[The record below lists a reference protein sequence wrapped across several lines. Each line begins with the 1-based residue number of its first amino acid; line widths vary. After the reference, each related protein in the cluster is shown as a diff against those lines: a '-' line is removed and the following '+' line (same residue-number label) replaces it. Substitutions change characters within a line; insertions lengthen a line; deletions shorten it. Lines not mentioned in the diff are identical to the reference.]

1 MIAKTGT
8 RASREGQIKSNLF
21 KLDGEVEWLPNL
33 PNQTQILNVR
43 AFRIE
48 LEFRSVSLLGEG
60 KTGVPGEKPLGTE
73 KIREPRTN
81 SAHL

>member
-1 MIAKTGT
+1 MIFHTMIAKTGT
-8 RASREGQIKSNLF
+8 RASREGQIQSNLF

-48 LEFRSVSLLGEG
+48 LEFRSVSFLGEG
-60 KTGVPGEKPLGTE
+60 KF
-73 KIREPRTN
+73 
-81 SAHL
+81 